1 MKEIAILEVK
11 DRLHVYW
18 DLVIQFRPLEFGLLI
33 ILYILEQV
41 NN

>member
-11 DRLHVYW
+11 DKLHVYW
-18 DLVIQFRPLEFGLLI
+18 DLVIQFQPLEFGLLI
-33 ILYILEQV
+33 FFYISEQV